1 MGLPK
6 SYHRGLVRP
15 WRLVVFHS
23 HGDDWGSSSLG
34 NPETIITG
42 LKKSLGNPET
52 IITGLFL
59 KKVKNPMT
67 NQQFVRWSPQ
77 KIAHDMIFSRAILG
91 FRASQSRASQRCA
104 RVRFPAGVWKWCLS
118 PNGLGKSRENA
129 GNWWKMVR
137 DFMAIQWKMWWFSPK
152 WSSTKPVWSFVSR
165 GNTPNI
171 GIILGSGQHKRM

>member
-42 LKKSLGNPET
+42 LKKKSLGNPET

-67 NQQFVRWSPQ
+67 NQQFVR
-77 KIAHDMIFSRAILG
+77 
-91 FRASQSRASQRCA
+91 
-104 RVRFPAGVWKWCLS
+104 
-118 PNGLGKSRENA
+118 
-129 GNWWKMVR
+129 
-137 DFMAIQWKMWWFSPK
+137 
-152 WSSTKPVWSFVSR
+152 
-165 GNTPNI
+165 
-171 GIILGSGQHKRM
+171 